1 MTTTTTSA
9 EASFSIIGDPNG
21 HEVVVQ
27 TPTAAFQLMG
37 AADIQQ
43 QGNIPIDMQYFEVGA
58 KEVTGPQQDPS
69 KEAHHHHHHQ
79 HIPLTYASTAST
91 ADYNIHQQQVILPV
105 VSTKET

>member
-1 MTTTTTSA
+1 MNTTPSSA

-58 KEVTGPQQDPS
+58 KEVTGPQQNPP
-69 KEAHHHHHHQ
+69 KEADLHNH